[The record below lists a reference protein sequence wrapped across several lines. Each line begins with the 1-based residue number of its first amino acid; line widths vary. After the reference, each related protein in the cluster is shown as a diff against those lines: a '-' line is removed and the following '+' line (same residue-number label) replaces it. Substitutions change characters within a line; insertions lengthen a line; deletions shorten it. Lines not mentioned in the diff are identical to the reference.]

1 MLTLRRARARQFHR
15 RRADTWSRSVALVS
29 ILAFAV
35 GASAC
40 GREVSGTY
48 TAGKCDAT
56 VILLFDVSLSMQA
69 TDVAPTRLVVA
80 QQASTVFAT
89 KLPPETLLGL
99 VEFAGTGLTLVA
111 PSTNRD
117 TVKAA
122 LGKLELKERTA
133 TGEGIYQAL
142 DALSAAGPTPQPAQI
157 VLLSDGKQ
165 TVPAGL
171 DEPRGAYP
179 AARDAKQRNVRVS
192 TIALGTTAGVI
203 EFPRGVVPNEGP
215 PPPPDRVPV
224 PAEHDSLR
232 EIARLT
238 GGTFHTA
245 TSLDELTKA
254 FDLVTCRR

>member
-1 MLTLRRARARQFHR
+1 M
-15 RRADTWSRSVALVS
+15 VS

-40 GREVSGTY
+40 GREVPGTH
-48 TAGKCDAT
+48 TAGKCDAA

-99 VEFAGTGLTLVA
+99 VEFAGTGVTLVA
-111 PSTNRD
+111 PSTDRD
-117 TVKAA
+117 AVKAA
-122 LGKLELKERTA
+122 LAKFELKERTA
-133 TGEGIYQAL
+133 TGEGIYKAL

-179 AARDAKQRNVRVS
+179 AARDAKQQHIRIS
-192 TIALGTTAGVI
+192 TIALGTKAGTI
-203 EFPRGVVPNEGP
+203 EVPGSPPSNGADP
-215 PPPPDRVPV
+215 PPTGHRVPV

-238 GGTFHTA
+238 DGTFHTA
-245 TSLDELTKA
+245 TDLDELTKA